1 MSKSNDQVSLNKQ
14 GRETFTSR
22 LGFILACVGSA
33 VGMGNIWLFPTRV
46 SLYGGGTFILPY
58 IIFVVLL
65 GFAGIIGEM
74 ALGRATKN
82 GPIGAFAMA
91 MRSKGK
97 DEKLGRALGFIPTI
111 ASLLLAIGYTVVI
124 SWILKYTVGTF
135 TGATLAPA
143 SIDEFGAAFGGMASS
158 FGNTLWVI
166 ITIALTFFIMNAGVQ
181 DGIEKVNLVMM
192 PLFYVLFIILA
203 IYIAT
208 LPGASDGYKYIFT
221 FDPKG
226 LADPIVWIFALG
238 QAFFSLSLGGS
249 GTVIYGSYLK
259 DDEDVLYSGRMVAL
273 FDTSAALLAA
283 FVVIPAMATTGS
295 QLSEGGPG
303 LLFIHLPNIFKNMPG
318 GSIVAILFFVAVTF
332 AAITSI
338 VNLYET
344 SIAALQDEFKFSRT
358 KASITIG
365 AIGLGVSLLIQ
376 GIIGEWMDIVSIYIN
391 PLGAVLAAIMFYWV
405 FGTDF
410 AKNELQKGRSKE
422 IGGWLEP
429 MTKYVFVVITI
440 IVYVAGVALGGIG

>member
-74 ALGRATKN
+74 GLGRATKN

-97 DEKLGRALGFIPTI
+97 DENLGRALGFIPTI